1 MWYKERGRYV
11 TVGGGLRGEEGQF
24 YLSDG
29 VAVADRPYIPQP
41 GDLIYIEWYKYNR
54 LDHVGIVEFV
64 TQDGDGTYWVHT
76 IEGNNHIL
84 GPTPS
89 VVQRYTY
96 RLDDDSIRGYGVLTE
111 GLVGWEL
118 GMGASGSQ
126 VIALQKNLKELGY
139 YSGAADGIYGNATK
153 AAVKA
158 FQKNC
163 GITADG
169 VAGPKTL
176 LYLGLGGSSS
186 GNSTG
191 YSDADVELL
200 AKVISAEA
208 RGESY
213 EGQVAVGAVILNRV
227 AHPSFPNSI
236 SGVVYQ
242 NGAFSCVNDSNW
254 YAPVA
259 DSAKRA
265 ATDALNGWDPSG
277 GAVYYFNAAK
287 TSDKFMHSRPVIKVI
302 GNHKF
307 CS

>member
-1 MWYKERGRYV
+1 M
-11 TVGGGLRGEEGQF
+11 
-24 YLSDG
+24 
-29 VAVADRPYIPQP
+29 
-41 GDLIYIEWYKYNR
+41 
-54 LDHVGIVEFV
+54 
-64 TQDGDGTYWVHT
+64 
-76 IEGNNHIL
+76 
-84 GPTPS
+84 
-89 VVQRYTY
+89 
-96 RLDDDSIRGYGVLTE
+96 
-111 GLVGWEL
+111 
-118 GMGASGSQ
+118 
-126 VIALQKNLKELGY
+126 
-139 YSGAADGIYGNATK
+139 
-153 AAVKA
+153 
-158 FQKNC
+158 
-163 GITADG
+163 
-169 VAGPKTL
+169 AGPKTL
-176 LYLGLGGSSS
+176 LYLGLGGSSG

-277 GAVYYFNAAK
+277 GAVYYFNASK

>member
-1 MWYKERGRYV
+1 MDIRYSCNQRDFKRYTTEEVRNEFLITDLYKADEM
-11 TVGGGLRGEEGQF
+11 
-24 YLSDG
+24 
-29 VAVADRPYIPQP
+29 VAVYSHVDRMVTLGCMPVNEVVSI
-41 GDLIYIEWYKYNR
+41 DK
-54 LDHVGIVEFV
+54 GIDIWANFGTHYFLERREIGIFNI
-64 TQDGDGTYWVHT
+64 GDGTGT
-76 IEGNNHIL
+76 
-84 GPTPS
+84 
-89 VVQRYTY
+89 
-96 RLDDDSIRGYGVLTE
+96 
-111 GLVGWEL
+111 
-118 GMGASGSQ
+118 
-126 VIALQKNLKELGY
+126 
-139 YSGAADGIYGNATK
+139 
-153 AAVKA
+153 
-158 FQKNC
+158 
-163 GITADG
+163 ITADG

-277 GAVYYFNAAK
+277 GAVYYFNASK